1 MRSYVTLRQPREQND
16 LFQFTGSSVTIHQ
29 DFFVTCR
36 SFCIGFA
43 LLFPFP
49 ALWCLPREIRILNI
63 DHRQIT
69 VEIRG
74 EPSKHVKDSP
84 QMPGKIQSNPKTRGE
99 ALMSLLLQS
108 LRLLCQSKSHQRW
121 GAVGCVEFPS
131 LNMQWGLFRAAFLFL
146 WITWSYATGN
156 KEACWGHQRVPAGQR
171 MRGAARLGTVTWK
184 SEKLVVL
191 AADFTG

>member
-1 MRSYVTLRQPREQND
+1 M
-16 LFQFTGSSVTIHQ
+16 
-29 DFFVTCR
+29 
-36 SFCIGFA
+36 A
-43 LLFPFP
+43 
-49 ALWCLPREIRILNI
+49 PREIRILNI

-108 LRLLCQSKSHQRW
+108 LWLLCQSKIHQRW

-131 LNMQWGLFRAAFLFL
+131 LNMQWGLFRAAFLLL

-156 KEACWGHQRVPAGQR
+156 KEACWGHKRVPAGQR
-171 MRGAARLGTVTWK
+171 MRGAVTWK

-191 AADFTG
+191 AADFTGWSVISGVLWRRLAGSDGAACLTTLIQTQHDFLEAAKWRFVGANLLWPCRRTFTGV